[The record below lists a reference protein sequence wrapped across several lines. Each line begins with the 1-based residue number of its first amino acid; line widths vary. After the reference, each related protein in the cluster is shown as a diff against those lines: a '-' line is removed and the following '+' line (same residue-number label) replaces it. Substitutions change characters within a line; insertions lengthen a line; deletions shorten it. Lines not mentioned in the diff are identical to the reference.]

1 MTYLQILNTI
11 KDTAL
16 AQPNVNSVVR
26 EFLDL
31 NREDAKYSAVVIQD
45 RDGTRDRI
53 VENDYITYTWHLG
66 YVDRLTYDESNRD
79 DIISTGINV
88 INNIVNTI
96 RNTWFPELEVSV
108 VDRINTF
115 DQRFTAQC
123 AGVYVVL
130 AVNAQVSD
138 CVDSE
143 STDLYDTYDAKITAN
158 GVYHFVPTGRPV
170 DEINITVDVAGKEEV
185 SLIDTVTLNGT
196 HTYVPAEGTVYN
208 DVELNVDV
216 HPTERLVQTY
226 TTNGVK
232 TITGEFNGGEITVD
246 VDTDTVWGEI
256 TGTITDQ
263 TDLIDYVTGKE
274 NGIKTWVES
283 QSYINQIKTVNNQSL
298 IGEGNI
304 EISGMTPAQEA
315 AIEPLMNP
323 DEGVLNTY
331 VIESEGILKKSQ
343 NPDFGTSDWWRYL
356 YNVDGDIYCKTDS
369 RLFIYNPE
377 TLSFDFLFY
386 LSQYDN
392 APLWKDNSGRLYIGV
407 NNQIDIENKTVT
419 SVDLG
424 GEYQYYG
431 NSDNIYK
438 GQYGIYILAYGN
450 AYKFNEETQ
459 KFEVWDGTYT
469 TDYQGSFNYYGNVKE
484 YDGHI
489 IIVEYGSF
497 YELIETE
504 DSITITSTDPYFNT
518 TLPYGYS
525 FDSYNF
531 YKVGDNYYYFVNDS
545 KFKLVN
551 NEWVSFAEDFY
562 YYNNWDIQLVSSD
575 GLFILRD
582 DNQQVTGFTLF
593 NPGTSDYKKTLWDKI
608 SNIAVDLTSQ
618 QTIYGNKYFKGG
630 AQIDSLQASNIYD
643 YNNGV
648 RISTLN
654 ASIVLPKRGNIELN
668 CDYLLKNGVLIPT
681 IDDIIANKTVTYP
694 GKLMNEV
701 TTASPRTPVYDK
713 VWTTPS
719 GRLFSGNY
727 EWDFSTSTWIERS
740 FNVDIDGTKSRIFTT
755 SFGLTYLA
763 PVNYGQIYVWNNS
776 NTNWDLFYENSSDSG
791 LNADTSFY
799 WVYGGDLYYGN
810 NLKFDPNNL
819 EWISGEY
826 CTNSSNQYSMC
837 TIGNDV
843 YVRNG
848 NGEIM
853 KYNPSTK
860 TFDRVAQNQYFY
872 SGYMFKY
879 NNDLYVNENEYIY
892 KYNTSTDEFDTVD
905 NIGVFTDQSYY
916 NIYFEFDG
924 KLYTVKD
931 EKIGYLYELS
941 LSEPEV
947 PATNGEYVLTGTR
960 VGDSVTYSWETAPDL
975 SSYATQSW
983 ATSQFLEESKVWTG
997 TQIQWDALTQAQ
1009 KESYTIALIT
1019 E

>member
-1 MTYLQILNTI
+1 MTYLQILNII

-79 DIISTGINV
+79 DIISTGINI

-96 RNTWFPELEVSV
+96 RNTWFPDLEVSV

-196 HTYVPAEGTVYN
+196 HTYVPAEGTVYK

-323 DEGVLNTY
+323 DEGVLNTIF
-331 VIESEGILKKSQ
+331 IESEGIFKKNQ
-343 NPDFGTSDWWRYL
+343 DPTFTTSDWWRYL
-356 YNVDGDIYCKTDS
+356 YDVDGEIYCKSDNQ
-369 RLFIYNPE
+369 LFRYNPE
-377 TLSFDFLFY
+377 TLSFDFLFI
-386 LSQYDN
+386 LSQYGYT
-392 APLWKDNSGRLYIGV
+392 PLWKDNSGRLYEGV
-407 NNQIDIENKTVT
+407 YNQIDIENKTVT

-424 GEYQYYG
+424 GDYQYYG

-438 GQYGIYILAYGN
+438 GKYGIYILTSSN
-450 AYKFNEETQ
+450 AYKFDEETQ
-459 KFEVWDGTYT
+459 KFEVWSGTYT
-469 TDYQGSFNYYGNVKE
+469 TDYQGSFNWYGNVKE

-489 IIVEYGSF
+489 IIVESGF

-518 TLPYGYS
+518 TLPNGYG

-531 YKVGDNYYYFVNDS
+531 YKIGDNYYYFVDNY

-551 NEWVSFAEDFY
+551 NEWISFAEDFNY
-562 YYNNWDIQLVSSD
+562 YFVWDIQLVSSD
-575 GLFILRD
+575 GLFILKD
-582 DNQQVTGFTLF
+582 DDAQLNGFILF
-593 NPGTSDYKKTLWDKI
+593 NPGTSDYKKTLWNKI
-608 SNIAVDLTSQ
+608 SNIAVDLKSP
-618 QTIYGNKYFKGG
+618 QTIYGSKDFRGG
-630 AQIDSLQASNIYD
+630 IRSNSLEVSNIFD
-643 YNNGV
+643 YNNDI
-648 RISTLN
+648 RISKLST
-654 ASIVLPKRGNIELN
+654 SIVLTTDDIELS
-668 CDYLLKNGVLIPT
+668 CDNLFKNNVLVPT
-681 IDDIIANKTVTYP
+681 IDDIFINKTITYP
-694 GKLMNEV
+694 GKWINEV
-701 TTASPRTPVYDK
+701 TTASPISPVSTR

-727 EWDFSTSTWIERS
+727 EWDFNTSTWIERS
-740 FNVDIDGTKSRIFTT
+740 FNIDIYETRSKIFTT

-763 PVNYGQIYVWNNS
+763 SVNYGQIYVWNDS
-776 NTNWDLFYENSSDSG
+776 NTSWDLLYENPSDLN
-791 LNADTSFY
+791 LNADMSFY
-799 WVYGGDLYYGN
+799 WVYGGDLYFMD
-810 NLKFDPNNL
+810 NLKFDSNNL

-826 CTNSSNQYSMC
+826 CTNWSNTYSMC
-837 TIGNDV
+837 NIGNDV
-843 YVRNG
+843 YIRNG
-848 NGEIM
+848 SCEI
-853 KYNPSTK
+853 KTYNSSTK
-860 TFDRVAQNQYFY
+860 TFDRISQNQTFC
-872 SGYMFKY
+872 SGYLFKY
-879 NNDLYVNENEYIY
+879 NNDLYINENKYIY
-892 KYNTSTDEFDTVD
+892 KYNTSTDEFDIVD
-905 NIGVFTDQSYY
+905 NIGVFTEYSND

-924 KLYTVKD
+924 KLYTIKND
-931 EKIGYLYELS
+931 KIGYLYDLTFSKPEL
-941 LSEPEV
+941 

-975 SSYATQSW
+975 SGYATQSW

-997 TQIQWDALTQAQ
+997 TQTQWDALSQVQ